1 MKMPDSRFIVAGS
14 LLLLT
19 FVSGY
24 WLSHSGKPIS
34 TVIFTIHKLIALS
47 AVISTAVA
55 IYQIRAGVDFRALE
69 LSVIVA
75 TGVLFLTL
83 FATGAMLSIGKPD
96 SAVILTI
103 HRVAP
108 YLAAGCA
115 VATTYLLAAGKQL

>member
-1 MKMPDSRFIVAGS
+1 MPDSRFIVAGS

-19 FVSGY
+19 FASGY

-47 AVISTAVA
+47 AVISTAAA
-55 IYQIRAGVDFRALE
+55 IYHIREGVDLRALE

-75 TGVLFLTL
+75 TGVLFLAL
-83 FATGAMLSIGKPD
+83 FATGAMLSIGKPA
-96 SAVILTI
+96 SAVVLTI